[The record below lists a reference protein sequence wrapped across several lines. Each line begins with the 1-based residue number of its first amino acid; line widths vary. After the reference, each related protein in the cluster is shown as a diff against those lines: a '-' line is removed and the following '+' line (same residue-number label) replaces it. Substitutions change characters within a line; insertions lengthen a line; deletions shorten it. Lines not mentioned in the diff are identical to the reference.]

1 MILQDVSEISKI
13 TLSALQSLLTFRV
26 GELNALTDG
35 REVDSL
41 ILILQL
47 KLEHRVNVPAMHQWT
62 AQAAGGAGGSAE
74 RHARCPAKHRSA
86 SSLRPQKRELRPSRF
101 FCIVASCLMDRMLTG
116 TARL

>member
-1 MILQDVSEISKI
+1 MILQHVSEISRI

-74 RHARCPAKHRSA
+74 RHARCPEQIHISHW
-86 SSLRPQKRELRPSRF
+86 E
-101 FCIVASCLMDRMLTG
+101 IVQIGMHLPPPFEAG
-116 TARL
+116 W

>member
-74 RHARCPAKHRSA
+74 RYARCPEQIHISHW
-86 SSLRPQKRELRPSRF
+86 E
-101 FCIVASCLMDRMLTG
+101 IVQIGMHLPPPFEAG
-116 TARL
+116 W